1 MKITRSEISDVL
13 IIEPEV
19 FGDHRG
25 FFMEIFRE
33 SMFDKVAPNVR
44 FVQENH
50 SRSVKGTMR
59 GMHYQLNPMAQGKF
73 VRVSQGSV
81 YDVAVDLRLHSP
93 TYKQWVGIELNEDNK
108 KMLYIPEGFA
118 HGFYVLSETSE
129 FIYKCTN
136 YYSPEHERA
145 IMWDDPEIDIQWP
158 EGDKILSDR
167 DKHHPSF
174 LLAEMN
180 F

>member
-13 IIEPEV
+13 IIEPQV

-25 FFMEIFRE
+25 FFMETFRE
-33 SMFDKVAPNVR
+33 SMFDKMVNNVR

-50 SRSVKGTMR
+50 SCSIKNTLR
-59 GMHYQLNPMAQGKF
+59 GLHYQLNPMAQGKF

-81 YDVAVDLRLHSP
+81 YDVAVDLRQNSP
-93 TYKQWVGIELNEDNK
+93 TFKQWIGLELNEDNK
-108 KMLYIPEGFA
+108 KMMYIPAGFA
-118 HGFYVLSETSE
+118 HGFYVLSETAE
-129 FIYKCTN
+129 FIYKCTT

-158 EGDKILSDR
+158 DGEKILSDR
-167 DKHHPSF
+167 DKKHPNF
-174 LLAEMN
+174 FLAEMN